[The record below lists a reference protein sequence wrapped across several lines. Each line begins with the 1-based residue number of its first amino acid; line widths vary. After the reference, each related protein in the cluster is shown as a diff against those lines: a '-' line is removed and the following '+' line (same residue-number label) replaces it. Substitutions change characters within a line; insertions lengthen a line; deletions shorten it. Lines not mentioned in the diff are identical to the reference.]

1 MILVCGEALIDLFV
15 TRPGRSE
22 MSARAVA
29 GGSPFNVAIGLAR
42 LGVRTA
48 FLSGISRD
56 HFGAF
61 LVDRL
66 AREGVGVG
74 FLVRTDRP
82 STISIVATAD
92 DGQPN
97 YAFHGDSAADRS
109 LQLTHLPSTLP
120 DDIQALTFGSYS
132 MAVEPVGTT
141 FAALAR
147 REHGRRI
154 ISVDANVRPTVVSD
168 MQSWAVAAERFYRTA
183 TIIKASD
190 EDVRVAWGG
199 RVSIAE
205 AAAYWLQC
213 GARLVVVTEGAK
225 GATAFSA
232 AGSVSVPGRSVVVRD
247 TVGAGDTFHAAL
259 LAQLAKTD
267 RLHPEAVAA
276 LDPSAI
282 RELLAYGTAAAAITV
297 SRDGADLPTA
307 ADIDASTEPCHA

>member
-1 MILVCGEALIDLFV
+1 VILVCGEALIDLFV

-22 MSARAVA
+22 MSVRAVA
-29 GGSPFNVAIGLAR
+29 GGSPFNVAVGLAR

-56 HFGAF
+56 PFGAF

-66 AREGVGVG
+66 AREGVDGG

-147 REHGRRI
+147 REHGRRV

-168 MQSWAVAAERFYRTA
+168 MQSWTVAAERFYRTA
-183 TIIKASD
+183 TMIKASD

-199 RVSIAE
+199 RVSIAD
-205 AAAYWLQC
+205 AASYWLEC

-267 RLHPEAVAA
+267 RLHPDAVAA